1 MKTAL
6 VKELT
11 VFGLVSASTLGVDLL
26 TFFVLSN
33 LGLPPFFA
41 NLFSSTLAAVLV
53 YFASSRYAF
62 LRKTNASKGFAVVT
76 WYLLATS
83 IWSTVIQ
90 LLASGPVGNDF
101 LSKVITV
108 PFSFV
113 ANYLVSKYIIQKLAL
128 GEGGSKI
135 HEY

>member
-11 VFGLVSASTLGVDLL
+11 VFGLVSASTLGVDLF
-26 TFFVLSN
+26 TFLVLSN

-62 LRKTNASKGFAVVT
+62 LRKTTASKGFAVVT
-76 WYLLATS
+76 WYLLATFS
-83 IWSTVIQ
+83 WSTVIQ

-113 ANYLVSKYIIQKLAL
+113 ANYLVSKYIIQRLAL
-128 GEGGSKI
+128 GEGGSKT